1 MGVEGAV
8 AILCD
13 CLAAREFHFDD
24 RLTAECE
31 TAASL
36 GPSRLLAHD
45 VRWSLSMPVII
56 AIRDHIGTILQR
68 PDAFSHARI

>member
-56 AIRDHIGTILQR
+56 AIRDYWNDLAAAGR
-68 PDAFSHARI
+68 FVSHARI